1 MKKSRNVDYHTLNL
15 ICRLTNSLKP
25 REKLTVSEWAD
36 KNMILP
42 AGSNEAGHF
51 NVKNMPWQEEMLD
64 AISDPEVTDVT
75 CMTSAQIGKTTI
87 ILSGIGYYIDHE
99 PATQL
104 MVLPTLSLGEKFSK
118 TRLATMIRDVSC
130 LSDKVAA
137 PKSKDSDNT
146 ILFKSYPGG
155 HIVVAG
161 ANSAASL
168 SSMPLRVIWMD
179 EVDRFPDSAG
189 GEGNPVL
196 LAEKRATSFWNKKHI
211 KTSTPTIKGH
221 SRIEAEFNDGTME
234 EWCTKCPSCGTYQ
247 PYDFRRIDFDSV
259 TMACKSCGEMIPEQE
274 WKESD
279 HAWIAKHPEKKSH
292 RSFHMNE
299 LACLNVEWIDIIA
312 TFRKAK
318 KKLDTLHETE
328 DLQVFINTV
337 LGECW
342 EESSVEVDKFDD
354 EELARRAEHYK
365 ADLPEGVL
373 LLTAAVDVQEDRFEV
388 EVRGWTRNYESW
400 GIHKTEI
407 YGNLIKD
414 EPWDELEEYL
424 RTTFRFEDGREL
436 NIAGFGMDTG
446 GHYTNQTYKWLKL
459 QKKRGKKA
467 YALKGFSRPGEDV
480 QLLHKRSVVD
490 IKDEIKGKMVVVDKT
505 VLYIIGVDSGKDD
518 IMRRL
523 SIDVPG
529 EGYCHFP
536 SNGGR
541 GYDKAYYQ
549 GLLAEKKIT
558 VRVRGKLVSKWVKK
572 AGARN
577 EPLDL
582 FNYNYAVCELLRP
595 IWGELESKL
604 ERGINY
610 TKATKTVRKKRRSR
624 KGMDL

>member
-1 MKKSRNVDYHTLNL
+1 MKRSRSVDFHTLNL
-15 ICRLTNSLKP
+15 ICRLSNSLKP
-25 REKLTVSEWAD
+25 REKMTVSQWAD

-51 NVKNMPWQEEMLD
+51 NVKNMPWQKEMLD
-64 AISDPEVTDVT
+64 AISDPAVTDVT

-118 TRLATMIRDVSC
+118 TRLATMVRDVQC
-130 LSDKVAA
+130 LSEKVAA

-168 SSMPLRVIWMD
+168 SSMPLRIIWMD

-196 LAEKRATSFWNKKHI
+196 LAEKRATSYWNKKHI
-211 KTSTPTIKGH
+211 KTSTPTIKGR
-221 SRIEAEFNDGTME
+221 SRIESEYNDGTME
-234 EWCTKCPSCGTYQ
+234 EWCAKCPSCGTFQ
-247 PYDFRRIDFDSV
+247 PYDFRRLDFETL
-259 TMACKSCGEMIPEQE
+259 TMTCKSCGEMIPEQE
-274 WKESD
+274 WKESE
-279 HAWIAKHPEKKSH
+279 HAWIAKHPERTSH
-292 RSFHMNE
+292 RSFHLNE
-299 LACLNVEWIDIIA
+299 LASPHIDWKEIVQN
-312 TFRKAK
+312 FLKAK
-318 KKLDTLHETE
+318 KKLDTLHDTE

-342 EESSVEVDKFDD
+342 EETSVEVDQFDD
-354 EELARRAEHYK
+354 EEIAGRAEHYK
-365 ADLPEGVL
+365 ADLPDGVL
-373 LLTAAVDVQEDRFEV
+373 ILTAAVDVQDDRFEV
-388 EVRGWTRNYESW
+388 EVRGWARNYESW
-400 GIHKTEI
+400 GIYKTEI

-414 EPWDELEEYL
+414 EPWDELEDYL

-446 GHYTNQTYKWLKL
+446 GHHTNKAYKWLKM

-467 YALKGFSRPGEDV
+467 YALKGFSRPGEDIR
-480 QLLHKRSVVD
+480 LLHKRSVVD
-490 IKDEIKGKMVVVDKT
+490 IKDEIRGKTVPVDKT
-505 VLYIIGVDSGKDD
+505 TLYIIGVDSGKDD

-541 GYDKAYYQ
+541 GYDKTYYQ

-558 VRVRGKLVSKWVKK
+558 VKVRGKLVTKWVKK
-572 AGARN
+572 AGVRN

-582 FNYNYAVCELLRP
+582 FNYNYAVCEILRP
-595 IWGELESKL
+595 IWGELEAKL
-604 ERGINY
+604 EKGINY
-610 TKATKTVRKKRRSR
+610 TKAVKTGRKKRRSR
-624 KGMDL
+624 KGLEI